1 MNIYDYKRAVRTLG
15 DVSLEDQAVVVCRMT
30 KDGQIVTRNMGDLEA
45 RKKIYATLRVL
56 PANTDGVNTTVRET
70 EQE

>member
-15 DVSLEDQAVVVCRMT
+15 DIQIEDQACVVARMT
-30 KDGQIVTRNMGDLEA
+30 KDGQIVTRNMGEANA

-56 PANTDGVNTTVRET
+56 PATTDGIESTIRE
-70 EQE
+70 EED